1 MYGHSRSAIYI
12 SNLIITIV
20 ASLICEIIFLLIVF
34 LVGNLIYGNIQMPV
48 SNFIM
53 NIINTMLTIISFCTI
68 YNFIT
73 IICSDITISTTLCIC
88 IFIAMFILAS
98 STSYALADVE
108 PVIKKYE
115 INSEGEKILVSE
127 EENPNY
133 PGTVKYNIM
142 KAIYLLNPESQAT
155 EIQNNNQEYSYQMP
169 IYSLGLILAIN
180 LVGIWIFK
188 EKQLK

>member
-1 MYGHSRSAIYI
+1 
-12 SNLIITIV
+12 
-20 ASLICEIIFLLIVF
+20 
-34 LVGNLIYGNIQMPV
+34 MPV

>member
-34 LVGNLIYGNIQMPV
+34 LVGNLIYGNIQIPV

>member
-115 INSEGEKILVSE
+115 INSEGEKILVS
-127 EENPNY
+127 PNY

>member
-34 LVGNLIYGNIQMPV
+34 LVGNLIYGNIQMPI

-98 STSYALADVE
+98 STSYVLADIE

-155 EIQNNNQEYSYQMP
+155 EIQNNNQEYAYQMP
-169 IYSLGLILAIN
+169 IYSLGLILVIN

>member
-34 LVGNLIYGNIQMPV
+34 LVGNLIYGNIQIPV

-98 STSYALADVE
+98 STSYVLADIE

-155 EIQNNNQEYSYQMP
+155 EIQNNNQEYAYQMP
-169 IYSLGLILAIN
+169 IYSLGLILVIN

>member
-34 LVGNLIYGNIQMPV
+34 LVGNLIYGNIQIPV

-98 STSYALADVE
+98 STSYAIADVE

>member
-98 STSYALADVE
+98 STSYALADLE

-133 PGTVKYNIM
+133 PGTLKYNIM

-155 EIQNNNQEYSYQMP
+155 EIQNNNQEYAYQMP
-169 IYSLGLILAIN
+169 IYSLRLILVIN
-180 LVGIWIFK
+180 LGGIWIFK
-188 EKQLK
+188 GKQLK